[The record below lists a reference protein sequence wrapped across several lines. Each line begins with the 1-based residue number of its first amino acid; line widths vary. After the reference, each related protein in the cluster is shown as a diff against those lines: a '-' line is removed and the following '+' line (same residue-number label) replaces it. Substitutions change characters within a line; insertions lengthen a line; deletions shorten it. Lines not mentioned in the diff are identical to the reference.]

1 MPPSAH
7 PGPARFSPIS
17 SWRRCCGWST
27 VSAILTANSILFA
40 LFQLRLDKAMTAMS
54 PTASLLVGYALTAL
68 AFGLIGVLG
77 SGWGLLA
84 ATVVWSAAE
93 W

>member
-1 MPPSAH
+1 
-7 PGPARFSPIS
+7 
-17 SWRRCCGWST
+17 
-27 VSAILTANSILFA
+27 
-40 LFQLRLDKAMTAMS
+40 MTAMS